1 MKQTI
6 MISQPMKDLSNE
18 KIIEARKKAIHTLKT
33 FGYDVIDNF
42 FTDYTDDGY
51 IAEYTK
57 HKPVA
62 YLAKSIEKM
71 SKCDAVYFIKGWETA
86 RGCKIE
92 HEIAKAYGLAII
104 YED

>member
-1 MKQTI
+1 MKRTI
-6 MISQPMKDLSNE
+6 MISQPMKGLSNE

-33 FGYDVIDNF
+33 LGYDVIDNF

-51 IAEYTK
+51 IAEDIK

-92 HEIAKAYGLAII
+92 HEIAKDYGLAII

>member
-1 MKQTI
+1 MTKEFKPMKQTI
-6 MISQPMKDLSNE
+6 MISQPMKDLSSE
-18 KIIEARKKAIHTLKT
+18 KIIEARKKAINTLET

-51 IAEYTK
+51 IAEDTK

-71 SKCDAVYFIKGWETA
+71 SKCDAVYFIKDGKQL
-86 RGCKIE
+86 GD
-92 HEIAKAYGLAII
+92 AKLNTKSRKLTV
-104 YED
+104 